1 MNILN
6 YLDEQIE
13 RERLKAG
20 DYPAILELSRES
32 IDKAKLELAKEAGT
46 DGCWI
51 DKFPETYRG
60 IKIKL
65 I

>member
-1 MNILN
+1 MKMLD

-20 DYPAILELSRES
+20 DYPAILELSQES
-32 IDKAKLELAKEAGT
+32 IDKAKIELAKEAGI

>member
-1 MNILN
+1 MKMLD

-13 RERLKAG
+13 RERLKSG
-20 DYPAILELSRES
+20 DYPSILELSQES
-32 IDKAKLELAKEAGT
+32 IDKAKLELAKETGT
-46 DGCWI
+46 DGCWT